1 MNGFIGDVKKYY
13 GQIMDNWTSGTGR
26 DQATEAFDTFL
37 ANSGKYKETL
47 NNVSNSIT
55 QAIKNYQF

>member
-1 MNGFIGDVKKYY
+1 
-13 GQIMDNWTSGTGR
+13 MDNWTSGTGR
-26 DQATEAFDTFL
+26 ENAQSAFDKFL
-37 ANSGKYKETL
+37 SNSNQYKETL